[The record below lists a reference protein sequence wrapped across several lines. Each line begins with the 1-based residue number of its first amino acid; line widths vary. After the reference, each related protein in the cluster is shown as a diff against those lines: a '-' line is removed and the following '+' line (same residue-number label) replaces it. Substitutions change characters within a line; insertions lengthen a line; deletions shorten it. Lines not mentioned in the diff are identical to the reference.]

1 MNENRQIKQKIA
13 QIDFNIDQAI
23 NNGLKF
29 RSIAHKHKKSHKRSN
44 KQFNCQVKLS
54 ERTVKWLAVQNQ
66 SNKNFR
72 YHLC

>member
-1 MNENRQIKQKIA
+1 MNENRQIKQQIA

-29 RSIAHKHKKSHKRSN
+29 RSIAHKRAN

-72 YHLC
+72 YHLY